1 MKINKTICIDQDLI
15 YSEKIHEL
23 IKSQKFSGLINDL
36 LRTHLNINT
45 SKVSEDLAKEELE
58 QRLKEISV
66 RKTELQKHPNVE
78 VLENIYP
85 FDFMKNRS
93 VPSCFLLSENEK
105 NAVIKFLETPIHKFP
120 KIDSTDPVAE
130 RFGAKIG
137 DMIYIKRYGGS
148 ELTYRVVIK
157 PGSG

>member
-66 RKTELQKHPNVE
+66 RKTELQKQLDIIE
-78 VLENIYP
+78 
-85 FDFMKNRS
+85 
-93 VPSCFLLSENEK
+93 
-105 NAVIKFLETPIHKFP
+105 
-120 KIDSTDPVAE
+120 
-130 RFGAKIG
+130 AKIPKLSPQEEAEG
-137 DMIYIKRYGGS
+137 WFIDEEGKKWKKIA
-148 ELTYRVVIK
+148 
-157 PGSG
+157 